1 MARRN
6 EGQTSKIYP
15 TLASRVVARISEE
28 TVLPALRQTVH
39 RGNRFFN
46 QKADVVPLPELRDQM
61 GLLWKALPVDFS
73 RQRMICPATIGK
85 NVEQN
90 GKAKKCEQNL
100 IHSFERNCKVRFA
113 LST

>member
-1 MARRN
+1 MERRN

-85 NVEQN
+85 NVELQN
-90 GKAKKCEQNL
+90 GKKCEQNL
-100 IHSFERNCKVRFA
+100 RSFIRTQLKYRFA
-113 LST
+113 